1 MMKNYKY
8 LLIMSFLVL
17 LVFNT
22 ACSKEVEIKKDPIG
36 VVLPA
41 GYERIL
47 IKKLDYGTVVLGKNG
62 AQHTAVIVNSLNT
75 SSAQYDWDNNNDEGF
90 IFKFFGSEKVKV
102 LIIIFNDSELLSRAN
117 KIVISDNKL
126 IHSSFINKEA
136 SYDII
141 DLSNMD
147 LDNFVNFSI
156 TLYDTNENR
165 IYYWRGYT

>member
-1 MMKNYKY
+1 MKNFKY
-8 LLIMSFLVL
+8 LLIMSFLIL

-22 ACSKEVEIKKDPIG
+22 SCSNPVEIKKDPIG
-36 VVLPA
+36 AVLPA

-47 IKKLDYGTVVLGKNG
+47 IKELDYETVVLGKNG
-62 AQHTAVIVNSLNT
+62 TQHTALIVNSINGN
-75 SSAQYDWDNNNDEGF
+75 SGQYEWDNDNDKGF
-90 IFKFFGSEKVKV
+90 TYKYFSSEKTKV

-117 KIVISDNKL
+117 KIVISDNNL
-126 IHSSFINKEA
+126 SYSSFINKES

-141 DLSNMD
+141 DLSNID
-147 LDNFVNFSI
+147 LENFANFSI